1 MWSLAPR
8 PSAPLDIGLTD
19 GRLYWWQDFIDVAE
33 AERLH
38 AALVEEIPWEQHQ
51 VRIMGRL
58 LDCPRLSCWIGD
70 PGTAYVYS
78 RVRFE
83 PRPWTPTLALLRE
96 RVSAAAG
103 VHFNSVL
110 ANRYRD
116 GRDAMGWHA
125 DDEPELG
132 PEPVIA
138 SLSFGATRRFALKH
152 RASGERRNLDLTP
165 GSLLVMAGTTQQHW
179 VHALPRTARPV
190 GERINLTFRVVK
202 PAR

>member
-1 MWSLAPR
+1 MMLLSIRADDSIDLQLADATLHWSP
-8 PSAPLDIGLTD
+8 
-19 GRLYWWQDFIDVAE
+19 DFIE
-33 AERLH
+33 APEAGRLH
-38 AALVEEIPWEQHQ
+38 ATLVEEIPWEQHQ

-70 PGTAYVYS
+70 PGTAYVYA

-83 PRPWTPTLALLRE
+83 PQPWTPTLAQLRE

-103 VHFNSVL
+103 VRFNSVL

-132 PEPVIA
+132 PDPVIA
-138 SLSFGATRRFALKH
+138 SLSFGTTRRFAMKH
-152 RASGERRNLDLTP
+152 RMSGERRNLDLTP
-165 GSLLVMAGTTQQHW
+165 GSLLVMAGTTQRHW

-190 GERINLTFRVVK
+190 GERINLTFRVVTGV
-202 PAR
+202 R